1 MVNEGTSA
9 AVMNG
14 RGGQPPRWQA
24 GTSNAIAVEVRDL
37 LERGTAEAAREHY
50 GELVL
55 VHQRRALRLAYSY
68 LRDGADADEAVQDAF
83 VKAFVHLPS
92 FDPNL
97 SFDVWFTR
105 ILVNG
110 CLDRLKVRTRRA
122 RWMLPLPEAEV
133 AVPPSVEKSPEA
145 ALLAGE
151 ACSQLQQAI
160 DALPDRQRLVVTLS
174 QLDGRSA
181 GEIGRLTG
189 LSESTVRVHLFRAM
203 RKLRK
208 QLTRVREA
216 TYDTLARSQEH
227 A

>member
-1 MVNEGTSA
+1 MTA
-9 AVMNG
+9 AVVDG
-14 RGGQPPRWQA
+14 RGGQQPRWPA
-24 GTSNAIAVEVRDL
+24 GSSNAIAVDVRAL
-37 LERGTAEAAREHY
+37 LERGAAETAREHY

-68 LRDGADADEAVQDAF
+68 LRDAADADEAVQDAF
-83 VKAFVHLPS
+83 VKAFLHLPS

-110 CLDRLKVRTRRA
+110 CLDRLKVRNRRA
-122 RWMLPLPEAEV
+122 RWMLQLPETDV
-133 AVPPSVEKSPEA
+133 TVPPSIEKSPEA

-151 ACSQLQQAI
+151 ATSELQRAI

-189 LSESTVRVHLFRAM
+189 LSESTVHVHLFRAM

-208 QLTRVREA
+208 QLTRAAESTGEA
-216 TYDTLARSQEH
+216 LARSQEH